1 MIKPVFKQ
9 HAEHTNLSKWI
20 ISHFPENYESLNY
33 VEPFCGIGNV
43 LINKNK
49 SKIEA
54 INNVDSYLLQ
64 IYRALRDEPKE
75 FIRKLSTYKC
85 CEETFKKISKKTL
98 SEDYLENA
106 VNEFALRKMSRGGTK
121 STFLL
126 SKNDSWTKSIKDLA
140 NISERFQE
148 VFMIDKPA
156 LDVIKAFNSED
167 TLLYCCPPYLHE
179 AKVSKT
185 VYSSEMTTNDHI
197 ELSHSLNSF
206 LGKAIISGYMTPLY
220 KRIYK
225 NWNVEKKKIV
235 GQKDEVIWKNY

>member
-9 HAEHTNLSKWI
+9 HAEKANLSKWI
-20 ISHFPENYESLNY
+20 ISHFPENYELLTY
-33 VEPFCGIGNV
+33 VEPFCGIGSV
-43 LINKNK
+43 LINKKK

-54 INNVDSYLLQ
+54 INNVDSSLLQ

-75 FIRKLSTYKC
+75 FIRRLNAHKYCEDTFRKL
-85 CEETFKKISKKTL
+85 SKKTL

-121 STFLL
+121 CTFLL
-126 SKNDSWTKSIKDLA
+126 SKNDSWAKAIKDLSG
-140 NISERFQE
+140 ISERFQE

-167 TLLYCCPPYLHE
+167 TLLYCSPPYLHE
-179 AKVSKT
+179 SKVSKT

-197 ELSHSLNSF
+197 ELSHTLNSF
-206 LGKAIISGYMTPLY
+206 TGKAIIGGYMTPLY